1 MERTETV
8 TAADPQ
14 EHGFERLYLQPFRPV
29 PTPEQVAA
37 EVACLIKLLKLGT
50 SAPVLNLSCGP
61 GQHALE
67 LARRGFSVTGLDS
80 SEEFL
85 AEARHASETAGIP
98 VTWIRRELQRIPFR
112 GIFDAV
118 VTSASGFGCSP
129 SIETDRAILHAAYR
143 ALRPGGQVLLEV
155 VNRERLVRDF
165 IPRRW
170 SEADGIRVL
179 EDQQWDLL
187 TNELRARWVFLF
199 PDRRELTRTSLIR
212 VHPAHEIA
220 ALFRETGFSPVTA
233 YGDFDGQPFTLT
245 SPRLILVG
253 RRADTTPEA
262 PAGVSLSH
270 SEPF

>member
-1 MERTETV
+1 MV

-14 EHGFERLYLQPFRPV
+14 EQGFERLYLQAFRPV
-29 PTPEQVAA
+29 PTPEQTAA
-37 EVACLIKLLKLGT
+37 EVDGLIKLLKLGP